1 MIPLTRKD
9 PVRREQI
16 EEMLMTKQNHKE
28 LRVPGTVCLC
38 PSTVAVTDMPKEM
51 AKENAGRVEEEVMT
65 ETEVLPLTTL
75 DAEKDVQTLLHSSV
89 VVVLSLDKFPVV
101 KYPKP
106 WRNPLSLTV
115 MTDTVTLRAHRAHRR
130 GT

>member
-1 MIPLTRKD
+1 MTHWLTYLLCYTNKEKDSLEYRSCRIEPTVIPLTRKD

-38 PSTVAVTDMPKEM
+38 PSTVAVTDMPTKM

-75 DAEKDVQTLLHSSV
+75 DAEKDV
-89 VVVLSLDKFPVV
+89 
-101 KYPKP
+101 
-106 WRNPLSLTV
+106 
-115 MTDTVTLRAHRAHRR
+115 
-130 GT
+130 